1 VAPVRVVLIG
11 LGGIA
16 DAHLRKLHWMEGV
29 QVLGVCDLSATL
41 ASAVAERFGV
51 SHAGTDAGR
60 MVADLEPDAVH
71 VLTPPEA
78 HRPLVQLA
86 FDARAHVLVEKPIA
100 TRWEDYAAM
109 RAASLT
115 AGRMLVEDFNYRFQ
129 RVTLRAL
136 ELLRSGA
143 VGRPVTVDAAMSVG
157 LADQSGPYADTDV
170 PHFAH
175 RLPGGALFNFA
186 SHPASI
192 VTAILGPH
200 DRVRAWRRRLEPGG
214 LSDDELRALAGA
226 GDACA
231 TITVTS
237 HAQPQSFVVAVR
249 GSRGALELDVFAQ
262 RLHVANRGGRVGRL
276 VDDLRLGTGR
286 AAGALAAA
294 GRAAI
299 GRNDYVE
306 GLATLLER
314 FYAAVRG
321 EAPPPV
327 TLDEMDAANALLFDL
342 FAEDHR
348 L

>member
-1 VAPVRVVLIG
+1 MAPMRVVLIG

-16 DAHLRKLHWMEGV
+16 DAHLRKLHWIDGAEV
-29 QVLGVCDLSATL
+29 VGVCDLSPTL

-51 SHAGTDAGR
+51 PHAGADAER
-60 MVADLEPDAVH
+60 MLAELEPDAVH
-71 VLTPPEA
+71 VLTPPAA
-78 HRPLVQLA
+78 HRQLVQLA
-86 FDARAHVLVEKPIA
+86 LRSGAHVFVEKPIA
-100 TRWEDYAAM
+100 TGREDYAAM
-109 RAASLT
+109 RDSALE
-115 AGRMLVEDFNYRFQ
+115 AGRLLVEDFNYRFQ

-143 VGRPVTVDAAMSVG
+143 VGRPVTVDAAMNVG
-157 LADQSGPYADTDV
+157 IADPSGPYADTDI

-200 DRVRAWRRRLEPGG
+200 DSVRAWRRRLEPGS

-231 TITVTS
+231 GITVTS
-237 HAQPQSFVVAVR
+237 HAQPPGFAVAVR
-249 GSRGALELDVFAQ
+249 GTRGALELDVFAGS
-262 RLHVANRGGRVGRL
+262 LHVAAGAGRVGRL
-276 VDDLRLGTGR
+276 VDELRLGTGSLGHAFAGAAR
-286 AAGALAAA
+286 AAT
-294 GRAAI
+294 

-306 GLATLLER
+306 GLGTLLER
-314 FYAAVRG
+314 FYSAVRG
-321 EAPPPV
+321 EGPPPI
-327 TLDEMDAANALLFDL
+327 TLEEMDAANALLFDL
-342 FAEDHR
+342 FEEDHR